1 MGKWSKDLEMNY
13 TGRPWLES
21 YKLGPY
27 KLDHSLAPYPQ
38 EPLGAIL
45 DRAAR
50 AYPNQTAILFQGR
63 ELKYHQLKRRV
74 DSLANAL
81 AGLGLQKGDRVCL
94 YLSNCP
100 EFVLAY
106 WAVIKCGGVVVPTS
120 ILRTDEGL
128 LHEVSSSRSRFLV
141 CQEIHLDRGMAMRDF
156 TDLEGI
162 LVTSDAGYDVKQ
174 VKASLPKDVYDL
186 AALIAAYDPLPP
198 QVEIDPA
205 HDLCELAFTGGAT
218 GMPKGVMLSHASRYT
233 SVNQALPW
241 FLKPL
246 LGGIKGKTSVLMS
259 LPLFHAYGNFVQ
271 ISAIYLG
278 LRLLLL
284 PDPRDTDAI
293 LASIMDHR
301 PFLVPGVPT
310 QFMRLADAGLKRS
323 NCMLFSGS
331 APLPG
336 EVAQEIRRK
345 TGMPVS
351 EAYGLTET
359 ATASHVNLSAF
370 SRITGFLSK
379 EKPGIGVPV
388 PDVDCR
394 LVDPDSG
401 KDVPLG
407 NPGELVLRGPQMM
420 VGYWPEPGS
429 GLTDDGWLHT
439 GDVAVMDETGY
450 FQIVDRLKD
459 MINVSGLK
467 VYTTEVDEV
476 LFKHPSIAVAA
487 AFGIPDV
494 EIPGSERVMAVVTLK
509 EGYRGSVTEQELRDF
524 CRQHLPPYAV
534 PKIVEF
540 RDELPLTV
548 SEKVFKKVLREQ
560 AIASMTARKEG

>member
-1 MGKWSKDLEMNY
+1 
-13 TGRPWLES
+13 
-21 YKLGPY
+21 
-27 KLDHSLAPYPQ
+27 
-38 EPLGAIL
+38 L
-45 DRAAR
+45 DRTAQ

-63 ELKYHQLKRRV
+63 ELKYRQLKHRV

-81 AGLGLQKGDRVCL
+81 ARLGLQKGDRVCL
-94 YLSNCP
+94 YLPNCP
-100 EFVLAY
+100 EFVLSY
-106 WAVIKCGGVVVPTS
+106 WAVLRAGGVVVPTS

-128 LHEVSSSRSRFLV
+128 LHEVSTSASRFMV
-141 CQEIHLDRGMAMRDF
+141 CHQAHLDRGMALRDRSN
-156 TDLEGI
+156 LEGI
-162 LVTSDAGYDVKQ
+162 LITSVAGDDREQAQ
-174 VKASLPKDVYDL
+174 VSLPKGVYDL
-186 AALIAAYDPLPP
+186 ANLISAHDPFPP
-198 QVEIDPA
+198 EVDIDPV

-218 GMPKGVMLSHASRYT
+218 GLPKGVMLSHASRYT
-233 SVNQALPW
+233 SVIQGLPW

-246 LGGIKGKTSVLMS
+246 LGGVKGKTSVLLSIPM
-259 LPLFHAYGNFVQ
+259 FHSYGNFVQ

-278 LRLLLL
+278 LRLLVL

-293 LASIMDHR
+293 LSSINDHR

-331 APLPG
+331 APLPR
-336 EVAQEIRRK
+336 EVAQEIKQK
-345 TGMPVS
+345 TGMPIS

-359 ATASHVNLSAF
+359 ATVSHINLTAF

-388 PDVDCR
+388 PDMDCR
-394 LVDPDSG
+394 LVDPEAGEEVPVG
-401 KDVPLG
+401 K
-407 NPGELVLRGPQMM
+407 PGELVLRGPQMM

-429 GLTDDGWLHT
+429 GLAGDGWLHT
-439 GDVAVMDETGY
+439 GDIAIMDETGY
-450 FQIVDRLKD
+450 FQIVDRIKD
-459 MINVSGLK
+459 MVNVSGLK

-476 LFKHPSIAVAA
+476 LFQHPAVAVAA
-487 AFGIPDV
+487 AFGVPDV
-494 EIPGSERVMAVVTLK
+494 EIPGSERVMAVVALK
-509 EGYRGSVTEQELRDF
+509 EEYRGSVTEQEVLDF

-548 SEKVFKKVLREQ
+548 SEKVFKKSLREQ
-560 AIASMTARKEG
+560 AIARMMVQKEG

>member
-1 MGKWSKDLEMNY
+1 MNY
-13 TGRPWLES
+13 ADRPWAKS
-21 YKLGPY
+21 YTLGPY

-38 EPLGAIL
+38 ESLCAIL
-45 DRAAR
+45 DRTTQ

-63 ELKYHQLKRRV
+63 ELKYHQLKSRV

-81 AGLGLQKGDRVCL
+81 ARLGLQKGDRVCL
-94 YLSNCP
+94 FLPNCP
-100 EFVLAY
+100 EFILSY
-106 WAVIKCGGVVVPTS
+106 WAVLRAGGVVVPTS
-120 ILRTDEGL
+120 ILRTAEGL
-128 LHEVSSSRSRFLV
+128 LHEVSSSASRFLI
-141 CQEIHLDRGMAMRDF
+141 CQQSNLDRGLALRLHA
-156 TDLEGI
+156 DLEGI
-162 LVTSDAGYDVKQ
+162 LVTSDAGYSGEPVQ
-174 VKASLPKDVYDL
+174 VSLPKGVYDF
-186 AALIAAYDPLPP
+186 AALIVAHDPLPP
-198 QVEIDPA
+198 QVEIDPI

-218 GMPKGVMLSHASRYT
+218 GLPKGVMLSHASRYA
-233 SVNQALPW
+233 SVIQTLPW

-246 LGGIKGKTSVLMS
+246 LGGIKGKTSVLLS

-271 ISAIYLG
+271 VSAINLG
-278 LRLLLL
+278 LRMVIL

-293 LASIMDHR
+293 LAAIIDHR

-323 NCMLFSGS
+323 NCMLFSAS

-336 EVAQEIRRK
+336 EVAQEIKRK

-359 ATASHVNLSAF
+359 SSVSHINLTAF
-370 SRITGFLSK
+370 SRITGFMAK
-379 EKPGIGVPV
+379 TKPGIGVPL
-388 PDVDCR
+388 PDMDCH

-401 KDVPLG
+401 EEVPVG
-407 NPGELVLRGPQMM
+407 SPGELVIRGPQMM
-420 VGYWPEPGS
+420 VGYWPDPGS
-429 GLTDDGWLHT
+429 GLTGDGWLHT
-439 GDVAVMDETGY
+439 GDVAIMDESGY

-459 MINVSGLK
+459 MVNVSGLK

-476 LFKHPSIAVAA
+476 LFKHPAIAVAA
-487 AFGIPDV
+487 AFGIPDD

-534 PKIVEF
+534 PKIIEF

-548 SEKVFKKVLREQ
+548 SEKVFKNLLREQ
-560 AIASMTARKEG
+560 AITRIRAQKEG

>member
-1 MGKWSKDLEMNY
+1 LC
-13 TGRPWLES
+13 
-21 YKLGPY
+21 
-27 KLDHSLAPYPQ
+27 
-38 EPLGAIL
+38 AIL
-45 DRAAR
+45 DRTAQ
-50 AYPNQTAILFQGR
+50 AYPNQAAILFQGR

-81 AGLGLQKGDRVCL
+81 AHLGLQKGDRVCL
-94 YLSNCP
+94 YLPNCP
-100 EFVLAY
+100 EFVLSY
-106 WAVIKCGGVVVPTS
+106 WAVLRAGGVVVPTS

-128 LHEVSSSRSRFLV
+128 LHEVSSSASRFMV
-141 CQEIHLDRGMAMRDF
+141 CQEAHFDRGIALRGH
-156 TDLEGI
+156 TNLEGI
-162 LVTSDAGYDVKQ
+162 LVTSDAGYDQEQ
-174 VKASLPKDVYDL
+174 VQASLPKGVYDF

-198 QVEIDPA
+198 QVEIDPV

-218 GMPKGVMLSHASRYT
+218 GLPKGVMLSHASRYA
-233 SVNQALPW
+233 SVIQTLPW

-259 LPLFHAYGNFVQ
+259 LPLFHSYGNFVQ
-271 ISAIYLG
+271 ISAVNLG
-278 LRLLLL
+278 LRLLIL

-323 NCMLFSGS
+323 NCMLFSAS

-336 EVAQEIRRK
+336 EVAQEIKRK

-359 ATASHVNLSAF
+359 SSVSHINLTAF

-379 EKPGIGVPV
+379 EKLGIGVPV
-388 PDVDCR
+388 PDMDCR
-394 LVDPDSG
+394 LVDPESG
-401 KDVPLG
+401 EDVPLG
-407 NPGELVLRGPQMM
+407 EPGELVLRGPQMM

-429 GLTDDGWLHT
+429 GLTGDGWLHT
-439 GDVAVMDETGY
+439 GDIAVMDETGY

-459 MINVSGLK
+459 MVNVSGLK

-476 LFKHPSIAVAA
+476 LFRHPAIAVAA

-494 EIPGSERVMAVVTLK
+494 EIPGSERVMAVVALK
-509 EGYRGSVTEQELRDF
+509 EGFGGSVTEQEVRDF

-540 RDELPLTV
+540 CDELPLTV

-560 AIASMTARKEG
+560 AIARMNVQKEG

>member
-1 MGKWSKDLEMNY
+1 MN
-13 TGRPWLES
+13 GAHRSWEKS
-21 YKLGPY
+21 YMLGPY
-27 KLDHSLAPYPQ
+27 KLDHSLAPYPV
-38 EPLGAIL
+38 EPLGSIL
-45 DRAAR
+45 DRAAQE
-50 AYPNQTAILFQGR
+50 YPNQTAILFQGR

-74 DSLANAL
+74 DSLAHAL
-81 AGLGLQKGDRVCL
+81 ARLGLHKGDRVCL
-94 YLSNCP
+94 YLPNCP
-100 EFVLAY
+100 EFVLSY
-106 WAVIKCGGVVVPTS
+106 WAVVKVGGVVVPTS

-128 LHEVSSSRSRFLV
+128 LHEVSSSASRFMV
-141 CQEIHLDRGMAMRDF
+141 CQESQLERGMALRERA
-156 TDLEGI
+156 DLEGI
-162 LVTSDAGYDVKQ
+162 LVTSNAGFDREQ
-174 VKASLPKDVYDL
+174 VQASLPKGVYDL
-186 AALIAAYDPLPP
+186 AVLIASHDPLPP
-198 QVEIDPA
+198 QVEIDPV
-205 HDLCELAFTGGAT
+205 HDLCELPFTGGAT
-218 GMPKGVMLSHASRYT
+218 GLPKGVMLSHANRYA
-233 SVNQALPW
+233 SVVQTLPW
-241 FLKPL
+241 FMKPL
-246 LGGIKGKTSVLMS
+246 LGGIKGKTSVLLA

-271 ISAIYLG
+271 ISAINLG
-278 LRLLLL
+278 LRLLIL

-323 NCMLFSGS
+323 NCMLFSAS

-351 EAYGLTET
+351 EAYGLTESSSV
-359 ATASHVNLSAF
+359 SHINLTAF

-379 EKPGIGVPV
+379 EKAGIGVPV
-388 PDVDCR
+388 PDMDCR

-401 KDVPLG
+401 EEVSLG
-407 NPGELVLRGPQMM
+407 KPGELVLRGPQMM

-429 GLTDDGWLHT
+429 GLTGDGWLHT
-439 GDVAVMDETGY
+439 GDVAVMDESGY

-459 MINVSGLK
+459 MVNVSGLK

-476 LFKHPSIAVAA
+476 LFKHPAIAVAA

-494 EIPGSERVMAVVTLK
+494 EIPGSERVMAVVALK
-509 EGYRGSVTEQELRDF
+509 EGYRGSVTEQEVRDF

-560 AIASMTARKEG
+560 AIARMRLQKEG